1 MMNVRLFWMVVS
13 SIITEILNNNSI
25 GVKYEDGRT
34 EFTQWKSEIIGTG
47 SG

>member
-13 SIITEILNNNSI
+13 STITEILNNSI